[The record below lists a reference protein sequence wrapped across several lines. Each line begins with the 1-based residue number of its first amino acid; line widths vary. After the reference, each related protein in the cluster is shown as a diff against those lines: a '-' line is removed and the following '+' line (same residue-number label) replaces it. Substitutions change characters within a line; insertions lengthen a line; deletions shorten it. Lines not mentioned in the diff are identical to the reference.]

1 MNATQAP
8 ISDEL
13 LHTPFLNQ
21 VAERPA
27 QLAICTPSRRLTYA
41 ETYQLACRVEKELL
55 DRGVKPNQMV
65 GVLMSKGWEQVVAAL
80 GIHFAG
86 AAYLPIDSELP
97 PERQRYLMENGDVKI
112 VLTQSALVAGLQ
124 APPGVE
130 ILAVDAMKPLGGV
143 ALAARRR
150 QKPEDLAYINYNTG
164 APGGPKGVMIHHRGA
179 MNTVLDVN
187 RRHGIGPRDRVLA
200 LSRLNF
206 DLSVYDIFG
215 LLAAGGTIVLPAAE
229 LAQDVSHWASL
240 VVSEKVTVWNTV
252 PALMQLLAEEAQRGE
267 KIGKSLRL
275 IMMSG
280 DWIPVTLPGQIKRLL
295 PAAEVISM
303 GGATEASIWSI
314 LYPIERIDPNWKSVP
329 YGKPM
334 VNQTFQVLNSALAP
348 CPVWVPGN
356 LYIGG
361 IGVAKGYWRDQQKTG
376 ASFIEHPLTKERLYR
391 TGDLGRYLPDGNIEF
406 LGREDFQVKVQGYR
420 IELGEIEV
428 RLQECSGVDNCAVVV
443 RQDSAGEKRLVG
455 YAVPKAGVQLEIPK
469 IREYL
474 RSKLPEYMVPAAFV
488 FLEKF
493 PLTTNGKVDRKAL
506 PEPARAKAAVVPGA
520 PRGLLETQLTQL
532 WETALNVKPIGLQD
546 NFFDLGGTSMMAV
559 RLFSDLR
566 KRFDK
571 NLSLSTLFQA
581 PTIEKLAEVFRN
593 SGYVQSWSS
602 LVPIQPSGNRPPFF
616 CVHGAGGNVLMF
628 RELAALMHPDF
639 PFYGLQARGL
649 DGSKQYLKSV
659 EEMAAC
665 YLEEIKQFQPE
676 GPYYLGGF
684 CLGGQI
690 AFEIA
695 QIAAPGW
702 PGGRFAGHD
711 RYLQLPW

>member
-1 MNATQAP
+1 
-8 ISDEL
+8 
-13 LHTPFLNQ
+13 
-21 VAERPA
+21 
-27 QLAICTPSRRLTYA
+27 
-41 ETYQLACRVEKELL
+41 
-55 DRGVKPNQMV
+55 
-65 GVLMSKGWEQVVAAL
+65 
-80 GIHFAG
+80 
-86 AAYLPIDSELP
+86 
-97 PERQRYLMENGDVKI
+97 
-112 VLTQSALVAGLQ
+112 
-124 APPGVE
+124 
-130 ILAVDAMKPLGGV
+130 
-143 ALAARRR
+143 
-150 QKPEDLAYINYNTG
+150 
-164 APGGPKGVMIHHRGA
+164 
-179 MNTVLDVN
+179 
-187 RRHGIGPRDRVLA
+187 
-200 LSRLNF
+200 
-206 DLSVYDIFG
+206 
-215 LLAAGGTIVLPAAE
+215 
-229 LAQDVSHWASL
+229 
-240 VVSEKVTVWNTV
+240 
-252 PALMQLLAEEAQRGE
+252 
-267 KIGKSLRL
+267 
-275 IMMSG
+275 MMSG
-280 DWIPVTLPGQIKRLL
+280 DWIPVNLPGQIKRLL

-314 LYPIERIDPNWKSVP
+314 FYPIERVDPNWKSVP

-361 IGVAKGYWRDQQKTG
+361 IGVAKGYWRDEQKTG

-488 FLEKF
+488 FLDKF
-493 PLTTNGKVDRKAL
+493 PLTQNGKVDRKAL
-506 PEPARAKAAVVPGA
+506 PEPVRAKAAAVSDA

-532 WETALNVKPIGLQD
+532 WEKALNIKPIGLQD
-546 NFFDLGGTSMMAV
+546 NFFDLGGTSMIAV
-559 RLFSDLR
+559 RLFSELR

-581 PTIEKLAEVFRN
+581 PTIEKLAEVLR
-593 SGYVQSWSS
+593 SHGYVQSWSS

-628 RELAALMHPDF
+628 RELAAFMHPDF

-649 DGSKQYLKSV
+649 DGSKKYLKSV

-695 QIAAPGW
+695 QILRKQGEKVALLAMIDTYNFHGNRLEFSLAESISAAGQKLTFHFLNLI
-702 PGGRFAGHD
+702 RLNLRQQL
-711 RYLQLPW
+711 RYLFKKTKDATLRESERLVVRISNLLRIRHHGMEITDVIMEHLNEEAHFSYIASAYDGNTIMFKAKKNYSYLHDPMLGWGEVLTGPLEFIELPSNAGGLFMEPYVQVMAEKLKERIDEAAQKALNPGQEQNEQISCLVS